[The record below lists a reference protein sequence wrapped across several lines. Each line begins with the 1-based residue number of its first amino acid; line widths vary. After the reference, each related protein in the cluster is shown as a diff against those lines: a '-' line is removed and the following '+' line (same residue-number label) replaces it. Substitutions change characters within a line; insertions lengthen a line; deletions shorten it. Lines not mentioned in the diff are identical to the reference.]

1 MKRIA
6 VLGLGIIGGG
16 IARNLLR
23 KGFPVVVWNRT
34 PARMEPLQAL
44 GAEPAES
51 PEAAADGADV
61 VIDAVTDVA
70 ASRGVWAGER
80 GALAA
85 MEPGSTAVECA
96 TLSVKWIRELNGM
109 AAARGIPFIDCPV
122 TGGRD
127 GAEKG
132 TLTLLVGARED
143 ALAAVRPIL
152 EAFSAR
158 LFLFGPPGMGTAY
171 KLINN
176 LMLAAQILVT
186 GEGIAFAERSGIDLS
201 LAAEAIQAGAMAS
214 PIVNAKLPF
223 ILKRDFSD
231 TNFALRWMLKDLRY
245 GLEYTAEI
253 GLRLPAA
260 ERICELFAEAD
271 ARGWGG
277 QDYAVVAE
285 LARPPA
291 GEKQDRGL
299 RSNP

>member
-1 MKRIA
+1 MPKIA
-6 VLGLGIIGGG
+6 VLGWGSIGGG

-34 PARMEPLQAL
+34 PARMEPFRAL
-44 GAEPAES
+44 GAEPAAS
-51 PEAAADGADV
+51 PAAAARGADV
-61 VIDAVTDVA
+61 VIVAVTDVA
-70 ASRGVWAGER
+70 ASRGVWTGER
-80 GALAA
+80 GALGA
-85 MEPGSTAVECA
+85 MAPGSTAVECA
-96 TLSVKWIRELNGM
+96 THSVNWIRDLDAL
-109 AAARGIPFIDCPV
+109 AAGRGIPFIDCPV

-143 ALAAVRPIL
+143 ALAAVRPVL

-186 GEGIAFAERSGIDLS
+186 GEGIAFAERSGLDLS
-201 LAAEAIQAGAMAS
+201 LVADSIQAGAMAS
-214 PIVNAKLPF
+214 PIVKSKLPF

-245 GLEYTAEI
+245 GLEYAAEI

-285 LARPPA
+285 LARKP
-291 GEKQDRGL
+291 GIKD
-299 RSNP
+299 

>member
-1 MKRIA
+1 MQKIA

-23 KGFPVVVWNRT
+23 KGYPVAVWNRT
-34 PARMEPLQAL
+34 SARAAPFREL
-44 GAEPAES
+44 GAEAAES
-51 PEAAADGADV
+51 PAAAARGAEV

-70 ASRGVWAGER
+70 ASRGVWTGER

-85 MEPGSTAVECA
+85 MAPGAIAVECA
-96 TLSVKWIRELNGM
+96 TLSVNWIRELN
-109 AAARGIPFIDCPV
+109 ALASARGIPFIDCPV
-122 TGGRD
+122 TGGRE

-132 TLTLLVGARED
+132 TLTLLVGAEEG
-143 ALAAVRPIL
+143 ALASVRPVL

-158 LFLFGPPGMGTAY
+158 LFRFGPPGMGTAY

-176 LMLAAQILVT
+176 LMLAAQVLAT
-186 GEGIAFAERSGIDLS
+186 GEGIAFAERSGLELS
-201 LAAEAIQAGAMAS
+201 LAADAIQAGAMAS
-214 PIVNAKLPF
+214 PIVKAKLPF

-245 GLEYTAEI
+245 GLEYAAEL

-260 ERICELFAEAD
+260 ERVCELFAQAD

-291 GEKQDRGL
+291 GEKQDRG
-299 RSNP
+299 

>member
-1 MKRIA
+1 MNRIA

-23 KGFPVVVWNRT
+23 KGYPTVVWNRT
-34 PARMEPLQAL
+34 PARVEPFRAL
-44 GAEPAES
+44 GAEAAES
-51 PEAAADGADV
+51 PAAAACRADV

-70 ASRGVWAGER
+70 ASRGVWTGEQ

-85 MEPGSTAVECA
+85 MAPGATAVECA
-96 TLSVKWIRELNGM
+96 TLSVNWIRELHSLT
-109 AAARGIPFIDCPV
+109 RQRKVDFIDCPV
-122 TGGRD
+122 TGGRV
-127 GAEKG
+127 GAENG
-132 TLTLLVGARED
+132 TLTLLVGAEAG
-143 ALAAVRPIL
+143 ALERVRPIL
-152 EAFSAR
+152 EAFSQTI
-158 LFLFGPPGMGTAY
+158 FHFGPPGLGTAY

-186 GEGIAFAERSGIDLS
+186 GEGIAFAESCGLDLS

-214 PIVNAKLPF
+214 PIVKTKLPF

-245 GLEYTAEI
+245 GLEYAAEQ

-260 ERICELFAEAD
+260 ERICELFAQAD

-285 LARPPA
+285 LARAPRSS
-291 GEKQDRGL
+291 KQA
-299 RSNP
+299 

>member
-1 MKRIA
+1 MPKIA

-23 KGFPVVVWNRT
+23 KGFPVTVWNRT
-34 PARMEPLQAL
+34 PARAEPFRAL

-51 PEAAADGADV
+51 PAAAARGADV

-85 MEPGSTAVECA
+85 MAAGSTAVECA
-96 TLSVKWIRELNGM
+96 TLSVAWIRELNAL

-122 TGGRD
+122 TGGRE

-132 TLTLLVGARED
+132 TLTLLVGTEEG
-143 ALAAVRPIL
+143 ALAAVRPVL

-158 LFLFGPPGMGTAY
+158 IFCFGPPGMGTAY

-176 LMLAAQILVT
+176 LMLAAQVLAA
-186 GEGIAFAERSGIDLS
+186 GEGIAFAERSGLDLS
-201 LAAEAIQAGAMAS
+201 LAAEAIQTGAMAS
-214 PIVNAKLPF
+214 PIVKTKLPF

-245 GLEYTAEI
+245 GLEYAAEI
-253 GLRLPAA
+253 GLRLPHA
-260 ERICELFAEAD
+260 ERICELFARAD
-271 ARGWGG
+271 ERGWGG
-277 QDYAVVAE
+277 QDYAVVTE

-291 GEKQDRGL
+291 AAM
-299 RSNP
+299 